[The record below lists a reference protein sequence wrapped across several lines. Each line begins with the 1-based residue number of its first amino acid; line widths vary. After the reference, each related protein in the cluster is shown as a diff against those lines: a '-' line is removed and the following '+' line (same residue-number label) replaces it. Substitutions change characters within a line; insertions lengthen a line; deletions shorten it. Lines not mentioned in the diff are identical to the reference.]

1 MMNNPFYVAKKEGK
15 TENGAW
21 YAILQDDTNSFHI
34 SVSLGDEVIYD
45 CFKNPPSIE
54 YLDEQ
59 VMEMEAV
66 LIGSGEEQNDG

>member
-1 MMNNPFYVAKKEGK
+1 MNNPFYIAKKEGK

-21 YAILQDDTNSFHI
+21 YAILQDDGNRFHI
-34 SVSLGDEVIYD
+34 SVSLGDEVMYD
-45 CFKNPPSIE
+45 CFTNPPSIE

-66 LIGSGEEQNDG
+66 LIGSVEEQNDG